1 VCVATVACNVMITN
15 SALVLLLGMQ
25 YVRYVVMKRVYVF
38 LERER
43 ERERERYVVIV
54 CIP

>member
-1 VCVATVACNVMITN
+1 MCVATVACNVMITN

-25 YVRYVVMKRVYVF
+25 YVNVVMKRVYVF